1 MSKIQQSAEV
11 HTIDLR
17 GIAGA
22 ILALSVAAILAGVLG
37 FATSGWLIQ
46 DRADSRTT
54 QYGLWETC
62 DCNTV
67 KIKDRQ
73 DWFQAVQA
81 LTTIGLG
88 FGAIALLGA
97 GFYVCIHGC
106 CTKGGMLITVLI
118 GAICSAIFSAVGLII
133 FAVKKNELKTG
144 TTEDPSISWSFAFI
158 AIGAG
163 FFIIVAILSSVQFF
177 RARR

>member
-1 MSKIQQSAEV
+1 M
-11 HTIDLR
+11 
-17 GIAGA
+17 
-22 ILALSVAAILAGVLG
+22 LG

-46 DRADSRTT
+46 DRSDSRTT

-62 DCNTV
+62 DCDTI

-118 GAICSAIFSAVGLII
+118 GAICSGKLKHL
-133 FAVKKNELKTG
+133 KKKYT
-144 TTEDPSISWSFAFI
+144 
-158 AIGAG
+158 
-163 FFIIVAILSSVQFF
+163 V
-177 RARR
+177 